1 MSETLA
7 PSPAP
12 VAAPVAAPARTA
24 KTLAEAGRM
33 AMESDPG
40 PSVASGDAA
49 PSAPALPA
57 DPMAQIAA
65 VAALTEA
72 SARGEN
78 APEPAVETQDAEPE
92 AEPEPEAP
100 KAEAA
105 KPDFALVKHFRAKAD
120 SETQARMRA
129 EAEVGLLRD
138 QLQQVVEYLQ
148 RQQQPQAVQA
158 TQAEP
163 EVEDDYGDP
172 ALQQLAAMRR
182 EMAEFKALKAELD
195 AIKAE
200 RENEK
205 LSAKASAIEAD
216 LRKEWDTAKS
226 KYPVLGNREHAGRLW
241 DMVKANPGLTV
252 EDAAIIL
259 QHRFGESRPG
269 PVPAT
274 QAKAPAQAAPPR
286 PAPPRPPPGGAAAVV
301 APAAKIRTLEDAKR
315 AAMAMR

>member
-1 MSETLA
+1 MSETA
-7 PSPAP
+7 DTSPAP
-12 VAAPVAAPARTA
+12 VAAPAAAPARTA

-33 AMESDPG
+33 AMAPEYV

-49 PSAPALPA
+49 PAASALPA

-65 VAALTEA
+65 AAALTEA
-72 SARGEN
+72 AARGEN
-78 APEPAVETQDAEPE
+78 APEPAAETPSTEPE

-100 KAEAA
+100 KVEAA
-105 KPDFALVKHFRAKAD
+105 KPDFSLVKHFRAKAD
-120 SETQARMRA
+120 AETQARMKA
-129 EAEVGLLRD
+129 EAEVSVLRD

-158 TQAEP
+158 EQAEP

-216 LRKEWDTAKS
+216 LRKEWDTAKT
-226 KYPVLGNREHAGRLW
+226 KYPVLSNREHAGKLW

-274 QAKAPAQAAPPR
+274 QPKAPAPVAAPR